1 MDALAD
7 AIDDGKVT
15 INNQQY
21 TVNATLR
28 TALTNYPDYYRAG
41 SVGPDGFP
49 DLVFGQ
55 SIIHPENTGLYLRRL
70 YEKAWSAQ
78 TDARYNTQQRQQIL
92 AWTYG
97 YMNHA
102 AGDLWAHTL
111 VNEFG
116 QGVFPDVVDLTDPQK
131 AAIAARH
138 ILVEGYIGDAT
149 PGFDGNPDRTT
160 LPNGDVSD
168 DSTPAISFN
177 APVEFIYDALVKT
190 DDNFPEAPT
199 APATHPSRGKL
210 IDFFLDLRAKLVTL
224 QSYGKPGK
232 GLAEARAALST
243 FNQASQMFADAEA
256 KPFTCGAPWPIRNTW
271 TASSTK

>member
-1 MDALAD
+1 MNSMGKGRRDQADTLARAIRPTVENLEERILLFKPFTPVQAGMDALAD

-28 TALTNYPDYYRAG
+28 TALTNFPDYYRAG

-149 PGFDGNPDRTT
+149 PGFDGNPDR
-160 LPNGDVSD
+160 
-168 DSTPAISFN
+168 
-177 APVEFIYDALVKT
+177 
-190 DDNFPEAPT
+190 
-199 APATHPSRGKL
+199 
-210 IDFFLDLRAKLVTL
+210 
-224 QSYGKPGK
+224 
-232 GLAEARAALST
+232 
-243 FNQASQMFADAEA
+243 M
-256 KPFTCGAPWPIRNTW
+256 
-271 TASSTK
+271 